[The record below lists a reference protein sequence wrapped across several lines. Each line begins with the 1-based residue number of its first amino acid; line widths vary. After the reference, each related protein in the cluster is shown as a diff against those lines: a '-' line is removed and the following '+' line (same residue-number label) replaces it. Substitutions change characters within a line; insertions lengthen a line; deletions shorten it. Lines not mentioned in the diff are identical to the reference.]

1 MGIYVD
7 GMVTPVQK
15 KHIASY
21 VRISRM
27 FGEVWRKHG
36 ALEYRECVADN
47 VKLGK
52 RTSFPRSVKLKRGE
66 VVCLSW
72 TLYRSRKHRDKVM
85 AKAMKDPRVVSFM
98 ASKKRPPFDIKRLYF
113 GGFKSVVELKR

>member
-1 MGIYVD
+1 MGVYVD
-7 GMVTPVQK
+7 GMVTPVPK
-15 KHIASY
+15 RYIAAY

-27 FGEVWRKHG
+27 FGEVWRAHG
-36 ALEYRECVADN
+36 ALEYRECIADD
-47 VKLGK
+47 VKWGK

-72 TLYRSRKHRDKVM
+72 TLYKSRKHRDQVM

-98 ASKKRPPFDIKRLYF
+98 KSKKPPFDMKRMYF
-113 GGFKSVVELKR
+113 GGFKSVVTL